1 MGKARFYT
9 DLFLDKMRQVGDPL
23 ADDAFLSLK
32 QASGGEVM
40 RDLMARVLLNR
51 DPWPADLPAPVNTYL
66 HQTAKLPAFANE
78 GKMKRGAEVFSH
90 RADDMLSMLGFA
102 SLPYCYAA
110 ADGARVLKA
119 SPRLI
124 DEPSKRL
131 FETAR
136 FVLDVMDPLGFNPQ
150 GRGFKSIQKV
160 RLMHAA
166 VRYYIHASGTWDDLA
181 WGVPVNQEDMAGTQL
196 AFWYI
201 PLKSLDKV
209 GIKLSRE
216 EADDFRHLWKVIG
229 YLIGVE
235 EPLLTDTAHESY
247 LLSKKIAERTI
258 RPSEHGVALTRS
270 LIEHFKD
277 APIKGPWEK
286 ITEPY
291 MRYLLGDE
299 VADAVGIKQE
309 PFAGLLLKPVVGL
322 RSLQSIV
329 STGNKFY
336 RMRNIL
342 GREIRRE
349 LGSEAS
355 KKSFSMPGGLGVNP
369 S

>member
-1 MGKARFYT
+1 MGKAKFYT
-9 DLFLDKMRQVGDPL
+9 DQYLDQMRQLGDPL
-23 ADDAFLSLK
+23 ADKAFISIK
-32 QASGGEVM
+32 QSSGGEVM
-40 RDLMARVLLNR
+40 RDLMARVLRNR
-51 DPWPADLPAPVNTYL
+51 DAWPANMPEPMEAYL
-66 HQTAKLPAFANE
+66 EQTAVLPHFAHA
-78 GKMKRGAEVFSH
+78 GKMKRGAEVFSRH
-90 RADDMLSMLGFA
+90 ADDMLSMLGFA

-136 FVLDVMDPLGFNPQ
+136 FVMDVMDPLAFSPQ
-150 GRGFKSIQKV
+150 GRAFKSLQKV

-166 VRYYIHASGTWDDLA
+166 VRYYIDASGTWDNEA

-196 AFWYI
+196 AFWYV
-201 PLKSLDKV
+201 PVKSFERI
-209 GIKLSRE
+209 GIRLSKE
-216 EADDFRHLWKVIG
+216 ETDDFRHLWKVIG

-235 EPLLTDTAHESY
+235 ETLLTDTAHESY

-258 RPSEHGVALTRS
+258 RPSEHGMALTRS
-270 LIEHFKD
+270 LIGHFKD

-291 MRYLLGDE
+291 IRYLLGDQ
-299 VADAVGIKQE
+299 VADAIGIRHE
-309 PFAGLLLKPVVGL
+309 PFADIVLKPILGL
-322 RSLQSIV
+322 KGLQSLI
-329 STGNKFY
+329 SPGNKFY
-336 RMRNIL
+336 RMRNLL
-342 GREIRRE
+342 GRELRKE

-355 KKSFSMPGGLGVNP
+355 EKSFSMPGRLGVQP